1 MLGIAWDRCSAV
13 ERPTAA
19 VGPSGA
25 LQSSE
30 VVEHRDG
37 VVRYLDDHGR
47 PLGVDLDGEAEE
59 AAASLL
65 APGEV
70 YEPSGGGWA
79 VSEPELDTTRSC
91 PGRRRHRC
99 SQGVAP
105 FLSTLCPGTRGEGA
119 GDRDLHAPTIGAAPG
134 QTLSSTWQRAAQPS
148 RDDDGMT
155 DEVRFRAISTLAPRR
170 TISVT
175 ALPTRHDCWTG

>member
-59 AAASLL
+59 AFSRRARSTSRPAAVGPSASRSSTRPGAVLVAAVTDVRRVSRHSSVRSVL
-65 APGEV
+65 AP
-70 YEPSGGGWA
+70 A
-79 VSEPELDTTRSC
+79 VRVQAIGTC
-91 PGRRRHRC
+91 
-99 SQGVAP
+99 
-105 FLSTLCPGTRGEGA
+105 TL
-119 GDRDLHAPTIGAAPG
+119 
-134 QTLSSTWQRAAQPS
+134 QR
-148 RDDDGMT
+148 
-155 DEVRFRAISTLAPRR
+155 
-170 TISVT
+170 
-175 ALPTRHDCWTG
+175 